1 VTTTCHA
8 IGLACHRFPSNC
20 LVHYHNY
27 SVPHFINTLSTR
39 HILIFLLNFTTRVTL
54 ILLDALFMASA
65 IYWPGKPRHQPNRP
79 YCAASVWGRCEEARG
94 PFVVGRR
101 DAIGV
106 TVTPTGAGTGT
117 ASRTETGRPGR
128 CSVSRLRAACGT
140 AVRVRVRRQPP
151 QCRMETD
158 GRECMVGLA
167 WAAVGHIKVLS
178 CSFLPACPPGAACS
192 TAPPV
197 VTLYSYPFCV
207 RETARWE

>member
-1 VTTTCHA
+1 VTITCHA

-39 HILIFLLNFTTRVTL
+39 HILIFLPNFTTRVTL
-54 ILLDALFMASA
+54 ILLNALFMAST

-117 ASRTETGRPGR
+117 ASRTETGPMQRFAP
-128 CSVSRLRAACGT
+128 AC
-140 AVRVRVRRQPP
+140 RVRYCGARARARAPP
-151 QCRMETD
+151 AAAMPHGD
-158 GRECMVGLA
+158 GRARVHGWPGLGGRRPHQGSL
-167 WAAVGHIKVLS
+167 V
-178 CSFLPACPPGAACS
+178 FLPACLPTRCCLLHRTTGS
-192 TAPPV
+192 HV
-197 VTLYSYPFCV
+197 VFVPIL
-207 RETARWE
+207 RA